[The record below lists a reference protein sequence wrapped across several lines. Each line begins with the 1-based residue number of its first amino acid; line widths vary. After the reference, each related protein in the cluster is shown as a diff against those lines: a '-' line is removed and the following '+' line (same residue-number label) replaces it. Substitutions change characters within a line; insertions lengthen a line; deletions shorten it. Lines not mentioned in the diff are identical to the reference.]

1 MADIFLFYSFL
12 LQRYKFLFVHQSNYF
27 RFKFKLLINTQNLE
41 TTCQMVIFSLIIDIL
56 LDRTPENVPLQRK
69 NFSSEGEKNRKELT
83 KFGQLRIFFRMI

>member
-1 MADIFLFYSFL
+1 
-12 LQRYKFLFVHQSNYF
+12 
-27 RFKFKLLINTQNLE
+27 
-41 TTCQMVIFSLIIDIL
+41 MVIFSLIIDIL